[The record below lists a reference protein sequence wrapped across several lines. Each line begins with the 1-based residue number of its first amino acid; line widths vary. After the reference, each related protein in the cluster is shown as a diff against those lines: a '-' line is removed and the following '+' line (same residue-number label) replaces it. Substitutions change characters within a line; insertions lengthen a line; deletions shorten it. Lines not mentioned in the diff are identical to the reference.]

1 VGTGSLGADG
11 SEAAV
16 AGASSVGTGSPS
28 ADGSE
33 AAAAGAG
40 SAPEGSV
47 RVRRLRWPRSDPAGA
62 APRLQP

>member
-1 VGTGSLGADG
+1 VGA
-11 SEAAV
+11 
-16 AGASSVGTGSPS
+16 GSPG

-47 RVRRLRWPRSDPAGA
+47 QVDDSGA
-62 APRLQP
+62 AVAVLGSS